1 MQLIYPGKTK
11 RCLPNFQF
19 PRTFQVTYTENHWSN
34 QAKAIEPFEK
44 VIFPYLEKI
53 KVQKGYLKEEMLLVI
68 MNTFKRHDN
77 DCAKN
82 SCEIVIVLHN
92 E

>member
-1 MQLIYPGKTK
+1 MSTK
-11 RCLPNFQF
+11 LSIP
-19 PRTFQVTYTENHWSN
+19 PHHPDYYTENHWSN
-34 QAKAIEPFEK
+34 QTKATEHFEK

-68 MNTFKRHDN
+68 MNTFKGHDN